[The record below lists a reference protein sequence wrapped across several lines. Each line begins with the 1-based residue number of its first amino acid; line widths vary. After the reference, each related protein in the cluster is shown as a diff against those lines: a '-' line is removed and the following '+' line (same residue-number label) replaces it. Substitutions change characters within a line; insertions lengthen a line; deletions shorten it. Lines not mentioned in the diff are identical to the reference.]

1 LLTLLS
7 NFSTQELE
15 AVCVNFKLTIR
26 LLEQSVTELL
36 ENRRLHGA
44 LLPRENKSIDKVIN
58 KGIQK
63 LSYEQILLE
72 KEYLIMTINELCLT
86 EAIIVRDNFSNCLEF
101 ITAQEL
107 QSSSVKKLVNN
118 TLATNKE
125 SGADTAAIIEKSNIS
140 PIRLTEIK
148 QRLAQALIIS
158 DDKKEQVKS
167 KLNELITLTQSAKLR
182 G

>member
-1 LLTLLS
+1 MLTLLS

-15 AVCVNFKLTIR
+15 AVCVNFKLTIS

-36 ENRRLHGA
+36 KNRQVHGA
-44 LLPRENKSIDKVIN
+44 LLPRENKSIEKAIH
-58 KGIQK
+58 KGTKK

-107 QSSSVKKLVNN
+107 PSSSVKQLVANA
-118 TLATNKE
+118 LPKNKE
-125 SGADTAAIIEKSNIS
+125 SGTDTAGIIEKSNIS

-148 QRLAQALIIS
+148 QRLAQALITS

-167 KLNELITLTQSAKLR
+167 KLNKLITLTKSA
-182 G
+182 